1 LILPYCIVADP
12 QVSAPASGVRQAA
25 VEEIAHQD
33 LRCFYSNFAQQP
45 EAFTKEDALE
55 FYATVEAFF
64 DRVAVIPFRFPM
76 LLESTE
82 KLHEYL
88 EEKSEAY
95 ASALHK
101 LRDLVQMEL
110 RVTAATSTP
119 ASKPSGKQYMT
130 TRLAQKQALNA
141 VAVAARS
148 VLEELSSD
156 WRQRETREGLRCY
169 ALVARARIREFQE
182 RAQAL
187 APGDEV
193 RILVS
198 GPWPATE
205 FIE

>member
-1 LILPYCIVADP
+1 MILPYCIVADP

-25 VEEIAHQD
+25 VEEISHQD
-33 LRCFYSNFAQQP
+33 LRCFYSEFAQQP
-45 EAFTKEDALE
+45 EAFTKEDALQ

-64 DRVAVIPFRFPM
+64 NRVAVIPFRFPT
-76 LLESTE
+76 LVESTE
-82 KLHEYL
+82 KLHEFL
-88 EEKSEAY
+88 EEKSEPY

-110 RVTAATSTP
+110 RVTMATSAP
-119 ASKPSGKQYMT
+119 ASKPSGKEFMT

-141 VAVAARS
+141 AAVGARS
-148 VLEELSSD
+148 ALQELGSG
-156 WRQRETREGLRCY
+156 WRQRETREGVRCY

-187 APGDEV
+187 AAGGEV

-205 FIE
+205 FLD